1 MYQARI
7 NRYEDVYV
15 TTAGKERLI
24 ILAYDGIV
32 KFINQAKMNIEKGDI
47 AGKSDRIFK
56 ATAVIEELAASLNME
71 DGGEIAEKLYALY
84 GYMLKQLLI
93 ANLKSDPQI
102 LDEVLLLLK
111 TLYSA
116 WVEVIERP
124 KIEMSITKEPARI
137 QQIAA

>member
-1 MYQARI
+1 MYQTQI
-7 NRYEDVYV
+7 NRYEDIYV
-15 TTAGKERLI
+15 TTAGKEKLI

-32 KFINQAKMNIEKGDI
+32 KFINQAKINMENENI

-71 DGGEIAEKLYALY
+71 EGGEIAEKLYALY

-93 ANLKSDPQI
+93 ANMKSDPLI
-102 LDEVLLLLK
+102 LDEVLSLIK

-116 WVEVIERP
+116 WAEVIDKQP
-124 KIEMSITKEPARI
+124 DVSVPAEPLRL
-137 QQIAA
+137 QHMAA